1 MPQESETL
9 QSLVGKNLATMTNP
23 ILDADTSSRLK
34 RRSIWRRARRFVR
47 KQLPQ
52 NKVIGTKNFKGS
64 LWDRLRGL
72 DFLFERCRGCT
83 VLDITSSEGL
93 ISYEFA
99 RRGARLAHGFE
110 RDVDRV
116 NFSRRLFRDVPI
128 ESRFDKA
135 NLAVSGNVFA
145 NTFSGILLARYD
157 IVLFLGAYHHL
168 LNQMPQNDLDGL
180 VGELLNRTE
189 SYFAVRTSKY
199 PIFEPLI
206 LSHGF
211 ELVHSPVFGDAG
223 CGPLRIYERC

>member
-1 MPQESETL
+1 
-9 QSLVGKNLATMTNP
+9 MT
-23 ILDADTSSRLK
+23 
-34 RRSIWRRARRFVR
+34 
-47 KQLPQ
+47 
-52 NKVIGTKNFKGS
+52 GTKNFKGS

-72 DFLFERCRGCT
+72 DFLFEKCRDST
-83 VLDITSSEGL
+83 VLDIACCEGL

-128 ESRFDKA
+128 ENRFEKA
-135 NLAVSGNVFA
+135 NLAVSGNEFA
-145 NTFSGILLARYD
+145 NTFSDILLARYD

-168 LNQMPQNDLDGL
+168 LKQMPQDDLDDL
-180 VGELLNRTE
+180 VVELLNRTE
-189 SYFAVRTSKY
+189 RYFAVRTSKY
-199 PIFEPLI
+199 PIFETLI

-211 ELVHSPVFGDAG
+211 ALVHSPVFEDAG